1 MFETVLVANRGEIA
15 VRIMR
20 TLRALGIRSVAVY
33 SDADVDA
40 RHVRT
45 ADVARRL
52 GPAAP
57 SQSYLDIDRVI
68 EACLSS
74 GAQALHPGYG
84 FLSESTALAAACA
97 AAGIVFVGPP
107 ASAIEAMG
115 DKIRAKDTV
124 SARGVRVVPG
134 VSGVGLTDSEL
145 AERAAGIGLPVLIK
159 PSAGG
164 GGKGMRLVT
173 SIDMLD
179 AEIASAKRE
188 ALGAFGDDTLLVE
201 RFVEC
206 PRHIEVQVL
215 ADSHGNVVHLGEREC
230 SLQRRHQKVIEEAP
244 SPFLSQS
251 DREAIGAQAVAAAL
265 ACGYVNAGTVEF
277 IVSGDRPDEPFFMEM
292 NTRLQVEHPVT
303 EAVWGVDLVELQLRI
318 ADGERLPFAQ
328 ADLHPT
334 GHAFEARVYAE
345 DASRGFLPTG
355 GRVLALHEPTDRPN
369 VRVDSSLVVGTEV
382 GSNYDPM
389 LSKIIAW
396 GPDRD
401 AARRTL
407 DAALAATSVLGVTT
421 NVEFLRT
428 VLADPDVIRGV
439 MNTALVERI
448 AAAAPAPTT
457 PVAALAA
464 AAFMSLYGRTGTG
477 SGNGGA
483 WGDRGGWRI
492 GEAAW
497 TQWTAVDGNGQPVEL
512 RVRSTDVGYEVF
524 DGLTV
529 IPARFW
535 LQDGRMQLDLGDT
548 TTVFSAVVSRSTTWV
563 GSAGKSFSLTR
574 PALVAPGAAK
584 ISEGGASITSPMP
597 GTVVAVLVAQGDLVL
612 AGQPAVVVEA
622 MKMEHTLSAAIDG
635 VVGDVLVNV
644 GDRVALNQL
653 LAVLEPAALR
663 EEN

>member
-20 TLRALGIRSVAVY
+20 TLHALGIRSVAVY

-40 RHVRT
+40 RHVRI

-57 SQSYLDIDRVI
+57 SKSYLDIDRVI

-84 FLSESTALAAACA
+84 FLSENTALASACA

-145 AERAAGIGLPVLIK
+145 AERAAGIGFPVLIK
-159 PSAGG
+159 PSSGG
-164 GGKGMRLVT
+164 GGKGMRLVM
-173 SIDMLD
+173 SIEMLD
-179 AEIASAKRE
+179 AEIAAAKRE
-188 ALGAFGDDTLLVE
+188 ALGAFGDDTLLIE
-201 RFVEC
+201 RFVER

-244 SPFLSQS
+244 SPFLSQAG
-251 DREAIGAQAVAAAL
+251 REAIGAQAVAAAV

-277 IVSGDRPDEPFFMEM
+277 IVSGDRPDEPFFIEM

-303 EAVWGVDLVELQLRI
+303 EAVWGIDLVEMQLRI

-407 DAALAATSVLGVTT
+407 DGALAVTSVLGVTT
-421 NVEFLRT
+421 NVDFLRT
-428 VLADPDVIRGV
+428 ILADPDVIRGV
-439 MNTALVERI
+439 MDTALVERI
-448 AAAAPAPTT
+448 AAAAPALAT
-457 PVAALAA
+457 PIAALAA
-464 AAFMSLYGRTGTG
+464 AAVMSLWGGASTGI
-477 SGNGGA
+477 GGA
-483 WGDRGGWRI
+483 WSDRGGWRI

-497 TQWTAVDGNGQPVEL
+497 TRWTAVDDNGQPVEL
-512 RVRSTDVGYEVF
+512 RVRSTDVGFEVF

-529 IPARFW
+529 MPARFW
-535 LQDGRMQLDLGDT
+535 LQDGRMQLDLGDI
-548 TTVFSAVVSRSTTWV
+548 TTVFSVAVSRCTTWV
-563 GSAGKSFSLTR
+563 GAAGKSFSLTR
-574 PALVAPGAAK
+574 PTPVAPGAAR
-584 ISEGGASITSPMP
+584 ISDGGASIISPMP
-597 GTVVAVLVAQGDLVL
+597 GTIVAVLVAQGDLVET
-612 AGQPAVVVEA
+612 GQPAVVVEA
-622 MKMEHTLSAAIDG
+622 MKMEHTLRAAIDG

-653 LAVLEPAALR
+653 LAVFQPAALR